1 MNGMQVSHYLN
12 YIISLF
18 TCIHSTNIV
27 LSTGQERL
35 ILPRGW
41 QAPADRPAVRRRSVY
56 RMWVFRSG
64 VVGSKILL
72 TVRRHSVYR
81 KSVFCFG
88 LVSGKILLTG
98 LSCIVVLSTVRK
110 CLILTS
116 WVARSC

>member
-41 QAPADRPAVRRRSVY
+41 QAPADQPAVRRRSVH
-56 RMWVFRSG
+56 RERVFDLD
-64 VVGSKILL
+64 V
-72 TVRRHSVYR
+72 
-81 KSVFCFG
+81 
-88 LVSGKILLTG
+88 VSGKLPLTG
-98 LSCIVVLSTVRK
+98 LPCVVTIPSYMIT
-110 CLILTS
+110 
-116 WVARSC
+116 